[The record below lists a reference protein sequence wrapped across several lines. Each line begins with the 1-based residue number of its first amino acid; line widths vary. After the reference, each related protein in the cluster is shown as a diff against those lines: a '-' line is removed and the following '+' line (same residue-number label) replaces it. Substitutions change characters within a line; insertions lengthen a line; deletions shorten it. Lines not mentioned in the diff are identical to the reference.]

1 MRYVVMNEAHV
12 NPDTKKTEPKAA
24 KLDNL
29 QAMPSL
35 PPNHK
40 AYFLPRIRCMDC
52 PGKLYN
58 AGPEHTVSNFEL
70 HLRNRVHVT
79 NVAKRTGQ

>member
-1 MRYVVMNEAHV
+1 V
-12 NPDTKKTEPKAA
+12 NPDTGKKEPKAA

-29 QAMPSL
+29 STSSPL
-35 PPNHK
+35 PPAHK
-40 AYFLPRIRCMDC
+40 PYFLPRIRCMDC

-70 HLRNRVHVT
+70 HLKNRLHMN
-79 NVAKRTGQ
+79 NVAKRTGRQMSQ